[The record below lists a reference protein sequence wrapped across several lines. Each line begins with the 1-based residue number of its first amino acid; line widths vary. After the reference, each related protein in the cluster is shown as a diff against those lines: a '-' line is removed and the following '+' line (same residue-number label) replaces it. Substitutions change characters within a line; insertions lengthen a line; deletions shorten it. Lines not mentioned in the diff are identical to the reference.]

1 MFTIFWFQSESGR
14 GGSGPGLG
22 LTLTSVASSSSKM
35 KTGVAGPV
43 STIVTSSG
51 SGPELSSSAK
61 KRLKIL
67 KQQATDMT
75 SISKKKSK

>member
-1 MFTIFWFQSESGR
+1 M
-14 GGSGPGLG
+14 
-22 LTLTSVASSSSKM
+22 TLTSVASSSSKM
-35 KTGVAGPV
+35 KTGAAGPGV
-43 STIVTSSG
+43 SSIVTSSG
-51 SGPELSSSAK
+51 SGPGGGTELSSSAK

>member
-1 MFTIFWFQSESGR
+1 
-14 GGSGPGLG
+14 
-22 LTLTSVASSSSKM
+22 M
-35 KTGVAGPV
+35 KTGVAGPSV
-43 STIVTSSG
+43 SSIVTSSG
-51 SGPELSSSAK
+51 SGQGAELSSSAK

>member
-1 MFTIFWFQSESGR
+1 M
-14 GGSGPGLG
+14 LG
-22 LTLTSVASSSSKM
+22 VITSTASSAAG
-35 KTGVAGPV
+35 TG
-43 STIVTSSG
+43 T
-51 SGPELSSSAK
+51 ELSSSAK

>member
-1 MFTIFWFQSESGR
+1 
-14 GGSGPGLG
+14 
-22 LTLTSVASSSSKM
+22 M
-35 KTGVAGPV
+35 KTGVAGPSV
-43 STIVTSSG
+43 SSIVTSSG
-51 SGPELSSSAK
+51 SGQAGGTELSSSAK